1 MLKRP
6 TRKADLIGTYQMA
19 GWESY
24 VFTSLLGSAFLLVDD
39 AFSPFFSVLRSSLRQ
54 LSLDLIALRIFSLQV
69 EYTISSES
77 KEIRT
82 LCQKWFYIKN

>member
-6 TRKADLIGTYQMA
+6 TRKADLIGTCQMA

-39 AFSPFFSVLRSSLRQ
+39 AFSAFFSVLRSS
-54 LSLDLIALRIFSLQV
+54 D
-69 EYTISSES
+69 
-77 KEIRT
+77 
-82 LCQKWFYIKN
+82 N

>member
-1 MLKRP
+1 MLKRS
-6 TRKADLIGTYQMA
+6 TRKADLIGTCQMA
-19 GWESY
+19 RWESY

-39 AFSPFFSVLRSSLRQ
+39 AFSAFFFCLEELRQ

-69 EYTISSES
+69 EYSISSES